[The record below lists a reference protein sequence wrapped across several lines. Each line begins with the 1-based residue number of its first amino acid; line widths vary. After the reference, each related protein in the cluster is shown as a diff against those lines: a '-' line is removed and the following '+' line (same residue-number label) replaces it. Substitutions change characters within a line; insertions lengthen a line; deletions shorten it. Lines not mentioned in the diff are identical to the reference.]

1 MKSEIGDKEKN
12 GDEAGAHK
20 VKYTTDSGIPLERV
34 YGSANPIGKIGEP
47 AGFPFTRGIYPR
59 MYRERTWTMRQYSG
73 FGDAH
78 DTNRR
83 FRYLLDHGQTGLS
96 VAFDLPTQLG
106 IDSDSPRA
114 EGEVGK
120 VGVAVS
126 SFENMQTMFEGIPID
141 QASTSMTINATAT
154 TMLAMYIVAAE
165 NRGIDA
171 SVLRGT
177 TQNDILK
184 EYAARNTYIYPPERS
199 FDLCIDL
206 IAFCA
211 DRMPKWHPI
220 SISGYHI
227 REAGAN
233 AVQELAYTFAD
244 AIEYVRAVVERGLPV
259 DSFCDKL
266 SFFFACRNDFA
277 EEIAKFRAARRIWAK
292 IVKETFGSQNED
304 SMKLKFHTQTSGET
318 LTAQQP
324 MNNAVR
330 VAIQAL
336 AAVLGGTQSL
346 HTNSYDEALGLPTE
360 RAATIALRTQQIIA
374 EESGVTKTVD
384 PVGGSWYI
392 ERLTDELE
400 SLAMEELERVEK
412 MGGAL
417 SAIKRGY
424 IQNEIQKSAYRFQKE
439 VDSGQRVIV
448 GVNKYTSDDGRRKNE
463 TTTRT
468 VVQRISNE
476 SARRQIQALR
486 RFRASRDK
494 AKLEKAL
501 SSLLEAADRKS
512 NLMPSIIAATR
523 ERATTGEISDTLR
536 KAFGEYRARV
546 EI

>member
-1 MKSEIGDKEKN
+1 M
-12 GDEAGAHK
+12 
-20 VKYTTDSGIPLERV
+20 
-34 YGSANPIGKIGEP
+34 
-47 AGFPFTRGIYPR
+47 
-59 MYRERTWTMRQYSG
+59 
-73 FGDAH
+73 
-78 DTNRR
+78 
-83 FRYLLDHGQTGLS
+83 
-96 VAFDLPTQLG
+96 
-106 IDSDSPRA
+106 
-114 EGEVGK
+114 
-120 VGVAVS
+120 
-126 SFENMQTMFEGIPID
+126 
-141 QASTSMTINATAT
+141 
-154 TMLAMYIVAAE
+154 
-165 NRGIDA
+165 
-171 SVLRGT
+171 
-177 TQNDILK
+177 
-184 EYAARNTYIYPPERS
+184 
-199 FDLCIDL
+199 
-206 IAFCA
+206 
-211 DRMPKWHPI
+211 
-220 SISGYHI
+220 
-227 REAGAN
+227 
-233 AVQELAYTFAD
+233 
-244 AIEYVRAVVERGLPV
+244 PV

-417 SAIKRGY
+417 SAIKQGY

>member
-12 GDEAGAHK
+12 GDEGGARK
-20 VKYTTDSGIPLERV
+20 VKYSTDSGIPLEQV
-34 YGSANPIGKIGEP
+34 YGPANPIGKIGEP
-47 AGFPFTRGIYPR
+47 GGFPFTRGIYPQ

-126 SFENMQTMFEGIPID
+126 WFENMQTMFEGIPID

-233 AVQELAYTFAD
+233 AVQ
-244 AIEYVRAVVERGLPV
+244 
-259 DSFCDKL
+259 
-266 SFFFACRNDFA
+266 
-277 EEIAKFRAARRIWAK
+277 
-292 IVKETFGSQNED
+292 
-304 SMKLKFHTQTSGET
+304 
-318 LTAQQP
+318 
-324 MNNAVR
+324 
-330 VAIQAL
+330 
-336 AAVLGGTQSL
+336 
-346 HTNSYDEALGLPTE
+346 
-360 RAATIALRTQQIIA
+360 
-374 EESGVTKTVD
+374 
-384 PVGGSWYI
+384 
-392 ERLTDELE
+392 
-400 SLAMEELERVEK
+400 
-412 MGGAL
+412 
-417 SAIKRGY
+417 
-424 IQNEIQKSAYRFQKE
+424 
-439 VDSGQRVIV
+439 
-448 GVNKYTSDDGRRKNE
+448 
-463 TTTRT
+463 
-468 VVQRISNE
+468 
-476 SARRQIQALR
+476 
-486 RFRASRDK
+486 
-494 AKLEKAL
+494 
-501 SSLLEAADRKS
+501 
-512 NLMPSIIAATR
+512 
-523 ERATTGEISDTLR
+523 
-536 KAFGEYRARV
+536 
-546 EI
+546 